1 MGGFVLINKYSNI
14 PLYSQLKQLI
24 LEKIENDEY
33 QENSKIPSEQEFCE
47 IYDISRPTVRQA
59 INELTSSGA
68 IYKLKGKGTFVSKAK
83 NRIDIKDYSGFSDSL
98 LDSEIPGEKEIIG
111 ISITSNKK
119 LKKLNEIFGIAPSP
133 SVENEFA
140 VIQYITKRDGEVFS
154 LNVSYIP
161 IYLFPDI
168 VDDVKNK
175 KPSYDILKGKY
186 PLLPSTQSDTL
197 ISLSTILAPICA
209 SLCAIDFPRPLP
221 APVTTAVL
229 PFNCIYLPPCPLKHL
244 TFFQKYPYFQYYKYS
259 MICLF
264 FLKIRLTLYQDQF
277 QQKYPPRPISY
288 S

>member
-1 MGGFVLINKYSNI
+1 MINKYSNI

-186 PLLPSTQSDTL
+186 PLLPSKTKSIMEVLYTDQNDARYL
-197 ISLSTILAPICA
+197 QIQAGQPFIKIESTIYSKSSQTIEYSISKYRADKC
-209 SLCAIDFPRPLP
+209 R
-221 APVTTAVL
+221 
-229 PFNCIYLPPCPLKHL
+229 L
-244 TFFQKYPYFQYYKYS
+244 TFENSK
-259 MICLF
+259 
-264 FLKIRLTLYQDQF
+264 
-277 QQKYPPRPISY
+277 
-288 S
+288 